1 MNYLLTYDFFWVFL
15 SKNVTQ
21 LIVSIFL
28 VSRELHNVKAWQ
40 NYDTQILR
48 EINIHYLII
57 SKSAHLTFLGTLNFK
72 FSKFE
77 FYPGSKFTKVD
88 FT

>member
-28 VSRELHNVKAWQ
+28 VSRELHNVKAWK
-40 NYDTQILR
+40 NSDTQILR

-57 SKSAHLTFLGTLNFK
+57 SKAANLTDLETLNLNF
-72 FSKFE
+72 
-77 FYPGSKFTKVD
+77 
-88 FT
+88 